1 MRFTTWGGAVLL
13 FVPLTSFLPG
23 AASAFFFS
31 AARPKSVCH
40 LSQVSDD
47 IGEALVTGAME
58 AAGVAGPSRG
68 QVPSHRMLYCS
79 TAEGKVRLYCNSM
92 TERVW
97 GGNGAGGGGG
107 SGRTERRGNKGKN
120 GGGVEG
126 EGGTEHREQRPGTPM
141 DDKDPRRDHGAV
153 AVDAPCYPLPSPLPP
168 DLFLPPPSP
177 LRLPLY
183 GSWSRSC
190 TSTGNTP
197 PWTTC
202 GASCPPSGT
211 SR

>member
-107 SGRTERRGNKGKN
+107 SGRTERRGTKEKN

-126 EGGTEHREQRPGTPM
+126 EGGTEHR
-141 DDKDPRRDHGAV
+141 
-153 AVDAPCYPLPSPLPP
+153 
-168 DLFLPPPSP
+168 
-177 LRLPLY
+177 
-183 GSWSRSC
+183 
-190 TSTGNTP
+190 
-197 PWTTC
+197 
-202 GASCPPSGT
+202 
-211 SR
+211 